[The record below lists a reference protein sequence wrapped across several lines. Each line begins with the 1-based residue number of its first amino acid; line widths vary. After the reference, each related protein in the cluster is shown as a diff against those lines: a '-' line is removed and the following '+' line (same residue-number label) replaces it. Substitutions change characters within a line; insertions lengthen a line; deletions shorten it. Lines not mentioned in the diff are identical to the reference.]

1 MPAGSLRRLGP
12 PGRFGPT
19 RTTGRWRVTD
29 LRTLDEE
36 EIATIWTEPSA
47 PTTRLST
54 DDPDDDDGDADE
66 TDPGD
71 SQDDDAGDDT

>member
-1 MPAGSLRRLGP
+1 M
-12 PGRFGPT
+12 
-19 RTTGRWRVTD
+19 TD
-29 LRTLDEE
+29 LRTLDED

-47 PTTRLST
+47 PGARLST

-71 SQDDDAGDDT
+71 SQDDDAGDDS

>member
-1 MPAGSLRRLGP
+1 M
-12 PGRFGPT
+12 
-19 RTTGRWRVTD
+19 TD

-47 PTTRLST
+47 PGPRLST

-71 SQDDDAGDDT
+71 ADETDPGDSQDDDAGDDS

>member
-1 MPAGSLRRLGP
+1 M
-12 PGRFGPT
+12 
-19 RTTGRWRVTD
+19 TD

-36 EIATIWTEPSA
+36 EIATIWTEPSVSA
-47 PTTRLST
+47 TRLST

-71 SQDDDAGDDT
+71 SQDDDAGDDS

>member
-1 MPAGSLRRLGP
+1 
-12 PGRFGPT
+12 
-19 RTTGRWRVTD
+19 VTD

-47 PTTRLST
+47 PGTRLST
-54 DDPDDDDGDADE
+54 GDPGDADETDPGDADE

-71 SQDDDAGDDT
+71 SQDDDAGDDA

>member
-1 MPAGSLRRLGP
+1 MA
-12 PGRFGPT
+12 
-19 RTTGRWRVTD
+19 D

-47 PTTRLST
+47 PGTRLST

>member
-1 MPAGSLRRLGP
+1 M
-12 PGRFGPT
+12 
-19 RTTGRWRVTD
+19 TD

-36 EIATIWTEPSA
+36 EIATIWTDTPGPGA
-47 PTTRLST
+47 RLST

-71 SQDDDAGDDT
+71 SQDDDAGDDS